1 MSLASKNETAHLESC
16 EAIGSRVVWAL
27 RELEDSM
34 KQMRKCQ
41 REPHISSK
49 LKSARQDISLMIST
63 SKIAAALQSS
73 DDDNDALATVSFAFL
88 LREVVDKVE
97 ELTKVV
103 DELGDIAGFR
113 VHSTQ

>member
-16 EAIGSRVVWAL
+16 EPIGSQIVWAL

-41 REPHISSK
+41 TELHISSK

-113 VHSTQ
+113 AHSTQ

>member
-16 EAIGSRVVWAL
+16 EAIGSQIVWAL

-41 REPHISSK
+41 TELHISSK

-63 SKIAAALQSS
+63 SKITAALENS
-73 DDDNDALATVSFAFL
+73 DDDDALATVSFAFL
-88 LREVVDKVE
+88 MREVVDKVE